1 MDFIREGF
9 WRGYQFTDI
18 ETANRDLLAFLEEK
32 SHRIHGTTGEKI
44 CDMFANEKP
53 FLMPL
58 PPTLCDVSMRL
69 YRKVEKDC
77 SISVEGCRYEVPH
90 TLVGKKIV
98 VRLKDGVLRVYDG
111 DRLMA
116 THTQSPVKGKLVQL
130 PGLRAAILAD
140 REMNAR
146 KYARP
151 PKGKGKATISPRL
164 GKYAVQVQTRPLSV
178 YAAIGGG
185 VGYA

>member
-1 MDFIREGF
+1 MAFI
-9 WRGYQFTDI
+9 
-18 ETANRDLLAFLEEK
+18 EEK
-32 SHRIHGTTGEKI
+32 SHRIHGTTGEKV

-58 PPTLCDVSMRL
+58 PPTTCDVSMRL

-77 SISVEGCRYEVPH
+77 TISVEGSRYEVPH
-90 TLVGKKIV
+90 TLVGKKII
-98 VRLKDGVLRVYDG
+98 VRLKDSILRVYDG
-111 DRLMA
+111 DSLVA
-116 THTQSPVKGKLVQL
+116 VHASSPAKGKLVQL

-151 PKGKGKATISPRL
+151 PKGKGKATIWQIRRRCPE
-164 GKYAVQVQTRPLSV
+164 AFSV
-178 YAAIGGG
+178 GLRTDRRRCGLCLNSL
-185 VGYA
+185 